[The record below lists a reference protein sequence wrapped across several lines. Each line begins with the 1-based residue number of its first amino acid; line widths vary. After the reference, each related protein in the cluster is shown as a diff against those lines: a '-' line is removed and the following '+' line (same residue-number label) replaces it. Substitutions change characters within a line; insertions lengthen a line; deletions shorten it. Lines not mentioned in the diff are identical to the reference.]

1 MMQSIA
7 STKSDVAAFA
17 AVGEQN
23 DSALADSEFEQI
35 FQQQTYQQSTSPK
48 AEYQGSIAAKKAN
61 QANANLERDSAKS
74 VNAKSSALAESET
87 KTISATSA
95 GKEAAEPQHKTETS
109 DGSQIAEIPAEEQSP
124 PEQLNAAGKKEPVPE
139 TLSEDEQNAEDW
151 LALVNQLQLLVTDEK
166 SVVQKQNNSPELEAE
181 NEIVV
186 DESNLL
192 LLLNALPKDQDLQS
206 VLSKAG
212 FASLD
217 DLKLKLNEYAAKAPA
232 EFAALSAELKADAS
246 ISKVM
251 TYLATFEESA
261 NKLNVSEA
269 TSVSAPIKNVNPEIQ
284 LFADDV
290 TRLLANNQ
298 LSESEIKLVQQAL
311 GSAMDKSHSINPEL
325 VELVQAKLSSLGK
338 DGSASEAKNL
348 GSQTTDESLLQTV
361 ELSRLLAKINQGERT
376 GSLNSEPKTQMDLA
390 KNELAAKT
398 QVNNEILVADKVSP
412 LADDSDVEGLLA
424 PKILTT
430 EPLIAAEPNNNSKV
444 GKAEKVDISQASS
457 TNADKLV
464 ANKVATDNDLKA
476 LIALPKEQLDE
487 ALINIAQRVATL
499 LADEA
504 KSQQKNID
512 IPKLTSDAVVA
523 NSSNSAKD
531 ILSALK
537 AGVSEF
543 KAQMAAG
550 REPGIDLSALVNQAI
565 AKTSDADVSVQTA
578 KSLEQTLSG
587 MSQALSAA
595 SQIEA
600 SSQQRQTL
608 ATMDATLEKLST
620 QSEHLKIQT
629 QSQVESKLDKAINL
643 AKPEAHLQLAE
654 KVRWMVNTNNLIA
667 EIRLDPAE
675 LGSMQ
680 VKVALKA
687 ESASVSFVVQSHQTR
702 DALETAT
709 PKLREMLAEKGIEL
723 GQSTVR
729 QDSQSKQDNQ
739 GQAQQQT
746 KAKQGFM
753 TDSNEGFNNDET
765 SMARQAV
772 NHRQASGGIDYF
784 V

>member
-1 MMQSIA
+1 M
-7 STKSDVAAFA
+7 
-17 AVGEQN
+17 
-23 DSALADSEFEQI
+23 
-35 FQQQTYQQSTSPK
+35 
-48 AEYQGSIAAKKAN
+48 
-61 QANANLERDSAKS
+61 
-74 VNAKSSALAESET
+74 
-87 KTISATSA
+87 
-95 GKEAAEPQHKTETS
+95 
-109 DGSQIAEIPAEEQSP
+109 
-124 PEQLNAAGKKEPVPE
+124 
-139 TLSEDEQNAEDW
+139 
-151 LALVNQLQLLVTDEK
+151 
-166 SVVQKQNNSPELEAE
+166 
-181 NEIVV
+181 
-186 DESNLL
+186 
-192 LLLNALPKDQDLQS
+192 
-206 VLSKAG
+206 
-212 FASLD
+212 
-217 DLKLKLNEYAAKAPA
+217 
-232 EFAALSAELKADAS
+232 
-246 ISKVM
+246 
-251 TYLATFEESA
+251 
-261 NKLNVSEA
+261 
-269 TSVSAPIKNVNPEIQ
+269 
-284 LFADDV
+284 
-290 TRLLANNQ
+290 LANNQ
-298 LSESEIKLVQQAL
+298 LSASEIKLVQQAL
-311 GSAMDKSHSINPEL
+311 AKAMDKSHSINPEL

>member
-7 STKSDVAAFA
+7 SIKSDVAAFA

-23 DSALADSEFEQI
+23 DSTLADSEFEQI
-35 FQQQTYQQSTSPK
+35 FQQQTYQQSARPT
-48 AEYQGSIAAKKAN
+48 AEHHGVSTTKKAN
-61 QANANLERDSAKS
+61 QANINLERGPTKS
-74 VNAKSSALAESET
+74 VDAKSSALAESET

-95 GKEAAEPQHKTETS
+95 GKEAAEPQHRTETS
-109 DGSQIAEIPAEEQSP
+109 DGSQIAEIPAAEQSP
-124 PEQLNAAGKKEPVPE
+124 PEQLNAAGKKELVPE
-139 TLSEDEQNAEDW
+139 TQSEDEQNAEDW
-151 LALVNQLQLLVTDEK
+151 LALVNQLQLLGTDEK
-166 SVVQKQNNSPELEAE
+166 AVVQKQNNSPELVTE

-186 DESNLL
+186 DESNVLI
-192 LLLNALPKDQDLQS
+192 LLNALPKDQDLQS
-206 VLSKAG
+206 VLSNAG
-212 FASLD
+212 FASFD
-217 DLKLKLNEYAAKAPA
+217 ELKLKLSEFARKAPA
-232 EFAALSAELKADAS
+232 EFAALSAELKADPS

-251 TYLATFEESA
+251 DYLATFDESA

-269 TSVSAPIKNVNPEIQ
+269 TSVSAPIKNENSEMQI
-284 LFADDV
+284 FADDV

-298 LSESEIKLVQQAL
+298 LSASEIKLVQQAL
-311 GSAMDKSHSINPEL
+311 AKAIDKSHSINPEL

-348 GSQTTDESLLQTV
+348 GSQTTDESLLQIV
-361 ELSRLLAKINQGERT
+361 ELSRLLAKINQGESP
-376 GSLNSEPKTQMDLA
+376 GSLNSELKTQMDLP

-398 QVNNEILVADKVSP
+398 QVNNEISVADKVSP
-412 LADDSDVEGLLA
+412 LADDSDLEGLLA

-430 EPLIAAEPNNNSKV
+430 EPLITAEPNNNSKV

-457 TNADKLV
+457 TTADKLV
-464 ANKVATDNDLKA
+464 ANKVATDSDLKA

-512 IPKLTSDAVVA
+512 VPKLTSDVVVT
-523 NSSNSAKD
+523 NSSSGAKD
-531 ILSALK
+531 ILAALK

-550 REPGIDLSALVNQAI
+550 REPGIDLNALVNQAI

-578 KSLEQTLSG
+578 KSIEQTLSG

-600 SSQQRQTL
+600 SSQQRKTL

-702 DALETAT
+702 DALESAT

-746 KAKQGFM
+746 KANQGFM
-753 TDSNEGFNNDET
+753 TDSSEGFNNDET